1 MEKVVSIHLVIKRF
15 VLLACMPVL
24 SFFPTIDVGLLL
36 LVEMMRHHS
45 PDVYNHTKRDLLP
58 GYDPNEARQIEELQE
73 QYAHFPHNNSE
84 YEFQNMCSDF
94 RVFLEKNYRL
104 PEEDSSD
111 GQESK
116 LAVWFYKI
124 LSKRDPY
131 EDIRYRYFDQLLG
144 YLSTFGFEFR

>member
-1 MEKVVSIHLVIKRF
+1 MY
-15 VLLACMPVL
+15 ACVEFL
-24 SFFPTIDVGLLL
+24 SDYRRWPFASGGDDEASLDRWI
-36 LVEMMRHHS
+36 
-45 PDVYNHTKRDLLP
+45 YNHTKRDLLP
-58 GYDPNEARQIEELQE
+58 GYDPDEARQIEELQE

-111 GQESK
+111 GKEYK

-124 LSKRDPY
+124 LAKRDPY

>member
-1 MEKVVSIHLVIKRF
+1 MRIAWKISR
-15 VLLACMPVL
+15 

-84 YEFQNMCSDF
+84 YEFRFQ
-94 RVFLEKNYRL
+94 
-104 PEEDSSD
+104 
-111 GQESK
+111 G
-116 LAVWFYKI
+116 I
-124 LSKRDPY
+124 LR
-131 EDIRYRYFDQLLG
+131 E
-144 YLSTFGFEFR
+144 